1 MLERLLRVLV
11 DTNIWI
17 SSFINPSGSPARVL
31 TLLTEER
38 YVLVASEPLMTEIE
52 NALARPRIR
61 RSIQL
66 PDDDIASI
74 LRRSQK
80 SAIVV
85 NPSGN
90 LRLCRDP
97 KDDILL
103 ETAILGNA
111 DYIVSR
117 DDDMKRDL
125 ALIAHLREHGIE
137 VLSVAQFLDLLE
149 NGR

>member
-17 SSFINPSGSPARVL
+17 SSFINPSGSPARAL
-31 TLLTEER
+31 SLLADER
-38 YVLVASEPLMTEIE
+38 YVLVTSEPLMTEIE
-52 NALARPRIR
+52 NVLARPRIR

-85 NPSGN
+85 NPSGK

-125 ALIAHLREHGIE
+125 DLIAHLREHGIE
-137 VLSVAQFLDLLE
+137 VLSVARFLSLL
-149 NGR
+149 NSH